1 MVAVA
6 EPREALMAKKTPK
19 AKAAPAIAPTAPRG
33 RPPVPGGQKKHILG
47 IRGQQAYKDWL
58 VRFAASQRSD
68 LADLIDD
75 ALVAHAAAK
84 GFEAPPKR

>member
-6 EPREALMAKKTPK
+6 EPRNPLMAKKAAK
-19 AKAAPAIAPTAPRG
+19 AKAVPAVTPSAPRG

-47 IRGQQAYKDWL
+47 IRGQQAYKEWL
-58 VRFAASQRSD
+58 VRFATAQRSD
-68 LADLIDD
+68 IADLIDD
-75 ALVAHAAAK
+75 ALVAYAEAK